1 PPAAPGTSPYPE
13 AGPPSQPL
21 LYARSK
27 NYLDPELVTLAEVL
41 REAGYRTGHFGKWH
55 LGVMPE
61 HRPFE
66 HGFEFSWHCAPDPG
80 PPSYCAPCGVRPTG
94 RPSGRQKI
102 GNITDGPPGE
112 YITDRMTDEALK
124 FIDGHKDEPFLLH
137 LWHYGVHGPWG
148 HKEEYT
154 TRFA

>member
-1 PPAAPGTSPYPE
+1 
-13 AGPPSQPL
+13 
-21 LYARSK
+21 
-27 NYLDPELVTLAEVL
+27 
-41 REAGYRTGHFGKWH
+41 
-55 LGVMPE
+55 
-61 HRPFE
+61 
-66 HGFEFSWHCAPDPG
+66 
-80 PPSYCAPCGVRPTG
+80 
-94 RPSGRQKI
+94 RQKI

-154 TRFA
+154 TRFAEQVDPDDPQRNPIMASMLQSVDESLGRVLDHLDKLGLADDTLLIFYSDNGG